1 MKRPATALIPA
12 LLALGA
18 LSACGTKAPA
28 PQASVEGAETP
39 EASASSPAPS
49 KASDSVSSPQ
59 EMDDTEPDSGLI
71 HASEDEIAAAH
82 KGVEATMAVW
92 VKGQSLPQ
100 REWEEQLRA
109 TLAPESVDLSL
120 SMWGYKVPD
129 TKVLEITAVRADSDS
144 ATFEVKT
151 DASTYH
157 VTSLRQSD
165 GKWLVSD
172 LRPAS

>member
-1 MKRPATALIPA
+1 MKKPATTLIA
-12 LLALGA
+12 TLIALGA
-18 LSACGTKAPA
+18 LSACGTKEPT
-28 PQASVEGAETP
+28 PQASVESAETP
-39 EASASSPAPS
+39 EASASSPAPA
-49 KASDSVSSPQ
+49 KASDSASSPQ
-59 EMDDTEPDSGLI
+59 EMDDTEPDPGLI
-71 HASEDEIAAAH
+71 HASKDEIAAAQ

-100 REWEEQLRA
+100 QQWEEQLRA

-129 TKVLEITAVRADSDS
+129 TKVLEITAVRADPDS

-165 GKWLVSD
+165 GTWLVSD